1 VYSDPRR
8 QVSSALSPIDIRK
21 ASATPT
27 PALKVEQPVDRRPS
41 PSVNEKE
48 KPGRDY
54 PARHTSTLDPNANPI
69 HPSTG
74 KPILST
80 DFDADFPTEST
91 KPWRKPG
98 SDVTDFFNYGF
109 DEFTWASYCL
119 KQQQMP
125 KEISEI
131 KAQADFM
138 KSFVEGIP
146 GGGVP
151 GMPGVP
157 TGPAAQGL
165 NGGMPGMAGMPNE
178 AEMQQKFM
186 GMVERGI
193 DPSSMNPEQFMQQMM
208 MDGGNGPAFGAQGPN
223 FGPMQGGGQHQPAQM
238 GYGGGAG
245 PGGGYDQG
253 GNYGRGRGRGRRG
266 W

>member
-1 VYSDPRR
+1 LDQKPAP
-8 QVSSALSPIDIRK
+8 SA
-21 ASATPT
+21 
-27 PALKVEQPVDRRPS
+27 
-41 PSVNEKE
+41 NE
-48 KPGRDY
+48 KPGTEY
-54 PARHTSTLDPNANPI
+54 PARHTSNIDPNANPV
-69 HPSTG
+69 HPTTG

-80 DFDADFPTEST
+80 DFDNDFPTESS

-98 SDVTDFFNYGF
+98 SDITDYFNYGF

-151 GMPGVP
+151 AMPGVP
-157 TGPAAQGL
+157 PGPATQGA
-165 NGGMPGMAGMPNE
+165 NSAMPGMPGMPSE
-178 AEMQQKFM
+178 VEMQQRFM
-186 GMVERGI
+186 GMMERGI
-193 DPSSMNPEQFMQQMM
+193 DPSSMNPEQFMQHMM
-208 MDGGNGPAFGAQGPN
+208 MGGGQGFGGQGQG
-223 FGPMQGGGQHQPAQM
+223 FGGIQGGGQQQQQQQQPQM
-238 GYGGGAG
+238 GFGGGAG
-245 PGGGYDQG
+245 GGGGFDQG
-253 GNYGRGRGRGRRG
+253 GNFGKGRGRGRRG

>member
-1 VYSDPRR
+1 MPCLPRSLSLPSSDTRR
-8 QVSSALSPIDIRK
+8 QALLAPSPHDTRK
-21 ASATPT
+21 ATATPLSAT
-27 PALKVEQPVDRRPS
+27 KVELSVDRKPT
-41 PSVNEKE
+41 PSVNEKPE
-48 KPGRDY
+48 LDY
-54 PARHTSTLDPNANPI
+54 PARHTSTIDPNANPV
-69 HPSTG
+69 HPVTG

-80 DFDADFPTEST
+80 DFDTDFPTESS

-98 SDVTDFFNYGF
+98 SDVTDYFNYGF

-151 GMPGVP
+151 GMPGGP
-157 TGPAAQGL
+157 TAPTTQGA
-165 NGGMPGMAGMPNE
+165 NASMPGMPGMPNE
-178 AEMQQKFM
+178 AEMQQRFM
-186 GMVERGI
+186 SMMERGI

-208 MDGGNGPAFGAQGPN
+208 MGAGQTFGGMQSGGQPPQMGFGGAAGGGGGFDQGAN
-223 FGPMQGGGQHQPAQM
+223 FGK
-238 GYGGGAG
+238 
-245 PGGGYDQG
+245 
-253 GNYGRGRGRGRRG
+253 GRGRGRRA

>member
-1 VYSDPRR
+1 VH
-8 QVSSALSPIDIRK
+8 
-21 ASATPT
+21 
-27 PALKVEQPVDRRPS
+27 PA
-41 PSVNEKE
+41 
-48 KPGRDY
+48 
-54 PARHTSTLDPNANPI
+54 
-69 HPSTG
+69 TG

-80 DFDADFPTEST
+80 DFDTDFPTESS

-98 SDVTDFFNYGF
+98 SDITDYFNYGF

-151 GMPGVP
+151 GMPAVP
-157 TGPAAQGL
+157 AAPAGPAA
-165 NGGMPGMAGMPNE
+165 NGTMAGMPNE
-178 AEMQQKFM
+178 AEMQQRFM
-186 GMVERGI
+186 SMMERGI
-193 DPSSMNPEQFMQQMM
+193 DPTSMSPEQFMQQMM
-208 MDGGNGPAFGAQGPN
+208 MGGGGGGQGFGGQGQG
-223 FGPMQGGGQHQPAQM
+223 FGGMQGGGQQQQPQM
-238 GYGGGAG
+238 GFGGGG
-245 PGGGYDQG
+245 GSGGGFDQG
-253 GNYGRGRGRGRRG
+253 GNFGKGRGRGRRG

>member
-1 VYSDPRR
+1 M
-8 QVSSALSPIDIRK
+8 SPYDTRK
-21 ASATPT
+21 ASATPVS
-27 PALKVEQPVDRRPS
+27 AIKLEQSLERKSPPPS
-41 PSVNEKE
+41 NEKL
-48 KPGRDY
+48 GTDY
-54 PARHTSTLDPNANPI
+54 PAQHTSTIDPNGNPV

-80 DFDADFPTEST
+80 DFDADFPTESS

-98 SDVTDFFNYGF
+98 SDITDYFNYGF

-151 GMPGVP
+151 SVPTVP
-157 TGPAAQGL
+157 TGSATQGAH
-165 NGGMPGMAGMPNE
+165 GAMPGIPGMPSE

-186 GMVERGI
+186 SMMERGI
-193 DPSSMNPEQFMQQMM
+193 DPTSMNPEQFMQQMM
-208 MDGGNGPAFGAQGPN
+208 M
-223 FGPMQGGGQHQPAQM
+223 GGGQGFGGQAQGFGAMQNTGQPQQPQM
-238 GYGGGAG
+238 GFSNAAGTGGAF
-245 PGGGYDQG
+245 DQG
-253 GNYGRGRGRGRRG
+253 GSFGKGRGRGRRG

>member
-1 VYSDPRR
+1 MHFHSDTRR
-8 QVSSALSPIDIRK
+8 QISSAVSSHETRR
-21 ASATPT
+21 ASATPV
-27 PALKVEQPVDRRPS
+27 PAVKVEQSIDQKPTPS
-41 PSVNEKE
+41 ANEKL
-48 KPGRDY
+48 GTDY
-54 PARHTSTLDPNANPI
+54 PARHTSTIDPNANPI

-74 KPILST
+74 KPISST
-80 DFDADFPTEST
+80 DFDTDFPTESS

-98 SDVTDFFNYGF
+98 SDITDYFNYGF

-151 GMPGVP
+151 GIPGVATAP
-157 TGPAAQGL
+157 TAQGA
-165 NGGMPGMAGMPNE
+165 NNAMPGMPGMPSE
-178 AEMQQKFM
+178 AEMQQRFM
-186 GMVERGI
+186 GMMERGI

-208 MDGGNGPAFGAQGPN
+208 MGGGQGFGGQGQG
-223 FGPMQGGGQHQPAQM
+223 FGGMQGGGQQQQPQM
-238 GYGGGAG
+238 GFGGGAG
-245 PGGGYDQG
+245 AGGGFDQG
-253 GNYGRGRGRGRRG
+253 GTFGKGRGRGRRG